1 MVLTTMFFLL
11 LLQIGLFTQVS
22 EAEEQPDLLVT
33 GDDISFSR
41 LDIVAGES
49 FTTYAH
55 IRNVG
60 SGTGAAVARLY
71 VRLEGSPF
79 GQNYSLEGEG
89 NVTVLPGGSS
99 VVSFP
104 LSLPAELHEVLVN
117 VTEVSPDDTDLSN
130 NNASTA
136 IEVFPSPDLIGFS
149 SPTLMLEPITITIQ
163 DGTER
168 TVPLTITALG
178 GDTIGV
184 TVVVL
189 DSAGVFVEPA
199 HSPIDLNEGKDGR
212 FYIRISVPK
221 LDGQNG
227 SVEKELLV
235 QVVGDN
241 ATGNS
246 VVVTLH
252 IHPPV
257 TSTSWW
263 NPTTTT
269 AAIIGLMAAVLAAI
283 NSIEWGR
290 YKFLGIF
297 LPLYTKLKKEDVMNQ
312 YTRGKIHGYL
322 LANPGDYFSSI
333 GKALDISGGNLA
345 YHLRVLERERKVV
358 SRMDGIY
365 KRFYPR
371 GSRIEHSAE
380 NELSS
385 VQRSI
390 YDAIEET
397 PGIIQREIASLLGVT
412 SATVSYHLRKLV
424 SRGLVTARRKGMAM
438 RYFISAKKVE
448 SVF

>member
-1 MVLTTMFFLL
+1 MVLTTMLFLS

-22 EAEEQPDLLVT
+22 EAEEQPDLLMT
-33 GDDISFSR
+33 GDSISFSR
-41 LDIVAGES
+41 LDIVAGEP
-49 FTTYAH
+49 FTAYAR

-60 SGTGAAVARLY
+60 SGTGVAVARLY
-71 VRLEGSPF
+71 IRPEGWPL
-79 GQNYSLEGEG
+79 GANYSLEGEE

-99 VVSFP
+99 IASFP
-104 LSLPAELHEVLVN
+104 LSLSAGIHEVLVN
-117 VTEVSPDDTDLSN
+117 LTEVSPDDIALSN

-136 IEVFPSPDLIGFS
+136 IEVFPSPDLIAFS
-149 SPTLMLEPITITIQ
+149 SPTLILDPITIAIQ

-168 TVPLTITALG
+168 TVPLNITALG
-178 GDTIGV
+178 GDTSGV

-199 HSPIDLNEGKDGR
+199 HAPIGLNEGEDGWV
-212 FYIRISVPK
+212 YIRISVPK
-221 LDGQNG
+221 LDGENG
-227 SVEKELLV
+227 SVEKELLI
-235 QVVGDN
+235 QAVGDD

-246 VVVTLH
+246 AKVTLRV
-252 IHPPV
+252 HPPV

-263 NPTTTT
+263 NPATTT
-269 AAIIGLMAAVLAAI
+269 ATMIGLLAAGLAVI

-322 LANPGDYFSSI
+322 LANPGDYFSAI
-333 GKALDISGGNLA
+333 GKALGISGGNLA
-345 YHLRVLERERKVV
+345 YHLRVLEREGEVV
-358 SRMDGIY
+358 SRMDGVY
-365 KRFYPR
+365 KRFYPC
-371 GSRIEHSAE
+371 GAKIESSVE

-390 YDAIEET
+390 YNAIDET

-412 SATVSYHLRKLV
+412 SATISYHLRKLV
-424 SRGLVTARRKGMAM
+424 SRGMVRARRKGMAM
-438 RYFISAKKVE
+438 RYFISAKNP
-448 SVF
+448 